1 MDLHYI
7 ELSDNKMNKAFI
19 KGLAYYLP
27 QKEVTNEELVK
38 EFPEW
43 SVEKVAQKVGVDV
56 RHLAAD
62 NETAGDMAE
71 KAARKLFEEYQI
83 DTKTIDFLMLCT
95 QSPDYF
101 LPSTACVLQDRLGI
115 PTSAGAFD
123 YNLGCSGCVYGMAMA
138 KGLIAAGIAKN
149 VLLLTA
155 ETYNKYLHPSDK
167 SNRSIFGDGAA
178 ACLVSTEGFAEIGE
192 FSLGT
197 DGSGANNLIVKTGA
211 ARQKRPTGKLV
222 EDDEG
227 HVWYDD
233 YLYMNGGAIFNFTLD
248 AVPVMMKEILDKN
261 GLKKE
266 EIDYYIFHQANKFML
281 STIRKVCCISKD
293 KFYINLATT
302 GNTVSST
309 VLIGLKDCLVNGT
322 IKAGDKVM
330 ITGFGVG
337 LSWGGTLLTFK

>member
-1 MDLHYI
+1 M
-7 ELSDNKMNKAFI
+7 AFI
-19 KGLAYYLP
+19 KAISYYLP
-27 QKEVTNEELVK
+27 EKVVTNEELVK

-43 SVEKVAQKVGVDV
+43 SVEKVAQKVGVDS
-56 RHLAAD
+56 RHLAAED
-62 NETAGDMAE
+62 ETAGDMAE

-83 DTKTIDFLMLCT
+83 DPKSIDFLMLCT

-101 LPSTACVLQDRLGI
+101 LPSTACLLQDRLGI

-138 KGLIAAGIAKN
+138 KGLIAAGIAHN

-178 ACLVSTEGFAEIGE
+178 ACLISNEGFAEIGE
-192 FSLGT
+192 FVLGT

-211 ARQKRPTGKLV
+211 SRQKAPTGKYV
-222 EDDEG
+222 EDDEE
-227 HVWYDD
+227 HIWYDD

-248 AVPVMMKEILDKN
+248 AVPAMMTDLLEKN
-261 GLKKE
+261 KLEKDQ
-266 EIDYYIFHQANKFML
+266 IDYYVFHQANKFML
-281 STIRKVCCISKD
+281 NTIRKVCVLPKD
-293 KFYINLATT
+293 KFYVNLATT

-309 VLIGLKDCLVNGT
+309 VLIGLKDCIDNGI
-322 IKAGDKVM
+322 IKPGDKVM
-330 ITGFGVG
+330 ISGFGVG
-337 LSWGGTLLTFK
+337 LSWGGTILMF

>member
-1 MDLHYI
+1 MAYI
-7 ELSDNKMNKAFI
+7 KAI
-19 KGLAYYLP
+19 SYYLP
-27 QKEVTNEELVK
+27 ERLVTNEELVK

-43 SVEKVAQKVGVDV
+43 SVDKVAQKVGVDS
-56 RHLAAD
+56 RHLAAE

-71 KAARKLFEEYQI
+71 KAARKLFEEYKI
-83 DTKTIDFLMLCT
+83 DPQSIDFLMLCT

-101 LPSTACVLQDRLGI
+101 LPSTACVLQHRLGI
-115 PTSAGAFD
+115 PTMSGAFD
-123 YNLGCSGCVYGMAMA
+123 YNLGCSGCIYGMAMA

-149 VLLLTA
+149 VLVLTA

-178 ACLVSTEGFAEIGE
+178 ACLISTEGFAEIGE

-211 ARQKRPTGKLV
+211 ARQKEATGQFV

-248 AVPVMMKEILDKN
+248 AVPAMMKDILEKN
-261 GLKKE
+261 HIEKDD
-266 EIDYYIFHQANKFML
+266 IDYYVFHQANKFML
-281 STIRKVCCISKD
+281 STIRKVCVLPKD
-293 KFYINLATT
+293 KFYINLTET

-309 VLIGLKDCLVNGT
+309 VLIGLKDCIENGL
-322 IKAGDKVM
+322 IKSGDKVM
-330 ITGFGVG
+330 CTGFGVG
-337 LSWGGTLLTFK
+337 LSWGGTILEFK

>member
-1 MDLHYI
+1 MAYI
-7 ELSDNKMNKAFI
+7 KALS
-19 KGLAYYLP
+19 YYLP
-27 QKEVTNEELVK
+27 ERVVTNEELVK

-43 SVEKVAQKVGVDV
+43 SVDKVAQKVGVDS

-62 NETAGDMAE
+62 NETAGDMAG
-71 KAARKLFEEYQI
+71 KAAWKLFDEYQI
-83 DTKTIDFLMLCT
+83 DPKSIDFLMLCT

-123 YNLGCSGCVYGMAMA
+123 YNLGCSGCIYGMAMA
-138 KGLIAAGIAKN
+138 KGLISAGIAKN

-178 ACLVSTEGFAEIGE
+178 ACLISTEGFAEIGE
-192 FSLGT
+192 FVLGT

-211 ARQKRPTGKLV
+211 SRQKSVTGLST

-227 HVWYDD
+227 HIWYDD

-248 AVPVMMKEILDKN
+248 AVPAMMAQILEKNQLQKED
-261 GLKKE
+261 
-266 EIDYYIFHQANKFML
+266 IDYYVFHQANKFML
-281 STIRKVCCISKD
+281 NTIRKVCGLPKGN
-293 KFYINLATT
+293 FYISLSET

-309 VLIGLKDCLVNGT
+309 VLIGLKDCMSNQM
-322 IKAGDKVM
+322 IEAGSKVM
-330 ITGFGVG
+330 ISGFGVG
-337 LSWGGTLLTFK
+337 LSWGGTILKY

>member
-1 MDLHYI
+1 MAYI
-7 ELSDNKMNKAFI
+7 KAI
-19 KGLAYYLP
+19 SYYLP
-27 QKEVTNEELVK
+27 KKVVTNEELVT

-43 SVEKVAQKVGVDV
+43 SVDKVAQKVGVDS

-62 NETAGDMAE
+62 DETAGDMAE

-83 DTKTIDFLMLCT
+83 DPKSIDFLMLCT

-115 PTSAGAFD
+115 STSAGAFD
-123 YNLGCSGCVYGMAMA
+123 YNLGCSGCIYGMAMA
-138 KGLIAAGIAKN
+138 KGLISAGIAKN

-178 ACLVSTEGFAEIGE
+178 ACLISIDGFAEIGE

-211 ARQKRPTGKLV
+211 SRQKDATGKFV
-222 EDDEG
+222 EDEEG
-227 HVWYDD
+227 HIWYDD

-248 AVPVMMKEILDKN
+248 AVPAMMKDILTKN
-261 GLKKE
+261 KVQKDD
-266 EIDYYIFHQANKFML
+266 INYYVFHQANKFML
-281 STIRKVCCISKD
+281 NTIRKVCVLPKD
-293 KFYINLATT
+293 KFYVNLSAT

-309 VLIGLKDCLVNGT
+309 ILIGLKDCMNNKL
-322 IKAGDKVM
+322 IKTGENVM
-330 ITGFGVG
+330 ISGFGVG
-337 LSWGGTLLTFK
+337 LSWGGTVLKF